1 MSIDGNA
8 TILYFEYERPVGS
21 RLQYCCGYA
30 PTKGERRSAY
40 WPCTA
45 YVCPIC
51 GELWGREI
59 LDYHF
64 QYSPI
69 PKTSWV
75 VETRRCPSHGDGT
88 FLSGYAGDH
97 LSQCSTELLHREALI
112 LCLSNPTKELLP

>member
-1 MSIDGNA
+1 MAADGNA

-30 PTKGERRSAY
+30 RSSVERVSAY

-45 YVCPIC
+45 YVCPVC
-51 GELWGREI
+51 GELWGREV

-75 VETRRCPSHGDGT
+75 VEARRCAKHGDGY
-88 FLSGYAGDH
+88 FLSGLGESS
-97 LSQCSTELLHREALI
+97 LPPCSLELLKREALL
-112 LCLSNPTKELLP
+112 LCLNHKEFQNG